1 MYKQIWNR
9 SVLVMKKTKI
19 VCTIGP
25 ASESVDMLVN
35 LINAGMNVCR
45 LNFSHGDYEEHGA
58 RIKNIREAVKI
69 TGKRVAI
76 LLDTKGPEIRTND
89 MGNGA
94 ITMKIGDSVRISM
107 TEVLGTNEKFSI
119 TYPELINDV
128 NVGSHILLDDGLIDL
143 EVTDIDRDANEIV
156 TVVKNEGVL
165 KNKKGVNV
173 PGVSVNLPGITEK
186 DANDI
191 RFGIGQGID
200 FIAASFVRRAS
211 DVLEITKI
219 LEEENAT
226 HIQIIPKIENQ
237 EGIDNID
244 EILKVSDGLMVARGD
259 MGVEIPT
266 EDVPVVQKALI
277 KKCNALG
284 KPVITATQM
293 LDSMQR
299 NPRPTRA
306 EANDVANA
314 IYDGTDAVML
324 SGETAAGDYPLEAVQ
339 TMARIAVRTE
349 ETLVNQDSFAL
360 KLYSKTDMTEAIGQ
374 SVGHTA
380 RNLGIQ
386 TIVAATESGHTA
398 RMISKYRPK
407 AHIVAITFSEQKARS
422 LSLSWGVYATVA
434 DKPSST
440 DEMFNLASKVSQEEG
455 YASEGD
461 LIIITAGVPVGE
473 KGTTNLMK
481 IQMIGSKLVQG
492 QGVGEEAIIAKAVV
506 AGTAEEAVAKVTE
519 GAILVTKTTDKEYMP
534 AIEKA
539 SALVVE
545 EGGLTSH
552 AAVVAIAQNIPVI
565 VGAADA
571 TSLINNDEV
580 ITVDPRRGIVYRGA
594 TTAI

>member
-1 MYKQIWNR
+1 
-9 SVLVMKKTKI
+9 MKKTKI

-89 MGNGA
+89 MENGA

-506 AGTAEEAVAKVTE
+506 AGTAEEAVAKATE

-580 ITVDPRRGIVYRGA
+580 ITVDPRRGIVYRGV

>member
-1 MYKQIWNR
+1 
-9 SVLVMKKTKI
+9 MKKTKI

>member
-1 MYKQIWNR
+1 
-9 SVLVMKKTKI
+9 MKKTKI

-89 MGNGA
+89 MENGA

-259 MGVEIPT
+259 MGVEITT

-506 AGTAEEAVAKVTE
+506 AGTAEEAVAKATE

>member
-1 MYKQIWNR
+1 
-9 SVLVMKKTKI
+9 MKKTKI

-89 MGNGA
+89 MENGA

-314 IYDGTDAVML
+314 IYDGTDAIML

-506 AGTAEEAVAKVTE
+506 AGTAEEAVAKATE

>member
-1 MYKQIWNR
+1 
-9 SVLVMKKTKI
+9 MKKTKI

-89 MGNGA
+89 MENGA

-506 AGTAEEAVAKVTE
+506 AGTAEEAVAKATE
-519 GAILVTKTTDKEYMP
+519 GAILVTKTADKEYMP

>member
-1 MYKQIWNR
+1 
-9 SVLVMKKTKI
+9 MKKTKI

-89 MGNGA
+89 MENGA

-473 KGTTNLMK
+473 KGTTNFMK

-506 AGTAEEAVAKVTE
+506 AGTAEEAVAKATE

>member
-1 MYKQIWNR
+1 
-9 SVLVMKKTKI
+9 MKKTKI

-89 MGNGA
+89 MENGA
-94 ITMKIGDSVRISM
+94 VTMKIGDSVRISM

-506 AGTAEEAVAKVTE
+506 AGTAEEAVAKATE

>member
-1 MYKQIWNR
+1 
-9 SVLVMKKTKI
+9 MKKTKI

-89 MGNGA
+89 MENGA

-506 AGTAEEAVAKVTE
+506 AATAEEAVAKATE

>member
-1 MYKQIWNR
+1 
-9 SVLVMKKTKI
+9 MKKTKI

-89 MGNGA
+89 MEHGA

-506 AGTAEEAVAKVTE
+506 AGTAEEAVAKATE

>member
-1 MYKQIWNR
+1 
-9 SVLVMKKTKI
+9 MKKTKI

-89 MGNGA
+89 MENGA

-349 ETLVNQDSFAL
+349 ETLVIQDSFAL

-506 AGTAEEAVAKVTE
+506 AGTAEEAVAKATE

>member
-1 MYKQIWNR
+1 
-9 SVLVMKKTKI
+9 MKKTKI

-25 ASESVDMLVN
+25 ASETVDMLVN
-35 LINAGMNVCR
+35 LMNAGMNVCR
-45 LNFSHGDYEEHGA
+45 LNFSHGDFEEHGN
-58 RIKNIREAVKI
+58 RIKNIREAAKI

-76 LLDTKGPEIRTND
+76 LLDTKGPEIRTNE
-89 MGNGA
+89 MENGA
-94 ITMKIGDSVRISM
+94 ITLKTGDTVRLSM

-143 EVTDIDRDANEIV
+143 EVTDIDRGANEIV
-156 TVVKNEGVL
+156 TEIKNEGVL

-186 DANDI
+186 DAADI
-191 RFGIGQGID
+191 RFGIEQGVD
-200 FIAASFVRRAS
+200 FIAASFVRRAT

-266 EDVPVVQKALI
+266 EDVPVVQKELI

-349 ETLVNQDSFAL
+349 EALINQDSFAL

-434 DKPSST
+434 EKPAST
-440 DEMFNLASKVSQEEG
+440 DEMFSLATHVSQEEG
-455 YASEGD
+455 FASEGD

-492 QGVGEEAIIAKAVV
+492 QGIGEASVIAKAVV
-506 AGTAEEAVAKVTE
+506 AETAEEAVAKATE
-519 GAILVTKTTDKEYMP
+519 GSVLVVKTTDKDYMP

-539 SALVVE
+539 IALVVE

-552 AAVVAIAQNIPVI
+552 AAVVAIAKDIPVI

-571 TSLINNDEV
+571 TSLINNDEL

>member
-1 MYKQIWNR
+1 
-9 SVLVMKKTKI
+9 MKKTKI

-89 MGNGA
+89 MENGA

-492 QGVGEEAIIAKAVV
+492 QGVGEEAIIATAVV

>member
-1 MYKQIWNR
+1 
-9 SVLVMKKTKI
+9 MKKTKI

-89 MGNGA
+89 MENGA

-107 TEVLGTNEKFSI
+107 TEVLGTNEKISI

-506 AGTAEEAVAKVTE
+506 AGTAEEAVAKATE

>member
-1 MYKQIWNR
+1 
-9 SVLVMKKTKI
+9 MKKTKI

-89 MGNGA
+89 MENGA

-506 AGTAEEAVAKVTE
+506 AGTAEEAVAKATE
-519 GAILVTKTTDKEYMP
+519 GAILVTKTIDKEYMP

>member
-1 MYKQIWNR
+1 
-9 SVLVMKKTKI
+9 MKKTKI

-35 LINAGMNVCR
+35 LMNAGMNVCR
-45 LNFSHGDYEEHGA
+45 LNFSHGDFEEHGN
-58 RIKNIREAVKI
+58 RIKNIREAAKI

-89 MGNGA
+89 MENGA
-94 ITMKIGDSVRISM
+94 ITLKIGDIVRLSM

-128 NVGSHILLDDGLIDL
+128 HVGSHILLDDGLIDL
-143 EVTDIDRDANEIV
+143 EVTDIDRAANEIV
-156 TVVKNEGVL
+156 TEVKNEGVL

-186 DANDI
+186 DAADI
-191 RFGIGQGID
+191 RFGIEQGID
-200 FIAASFVRRAS
+200 FIAASFVRRAT
-211 DVLEITKI
+211 DVLEITRI

-244 EILKVSDGLMVARGD
+244 DILKVSDGLMVARGD

-266 EDVPVVQKALI
+266 EDVPVVQKELI

-349 ETLVNQDSFAL
+349 EALINQDSFAL

-434 DKPSST
+434 EKPANT
-440 DEMFNLASKVSQEEG
+440 DEMFNLATQVSQEEG
-455 YASEGD
+455 FASEGD

-492 QGVGEEAIIAKAVV
+492 QGIGEASVIAKAVV
-506 AGTAEEAVAKVTE
+506 AQTAEEAVAKTTE
-519 GAILVTKTTDKEYMP
+519 GSILVVKTTDKDYMP

-539 SALVVE
+539 VALVVE

-552 AAVVAIAQNIPVI
+552 AAVVAIAKDIPVI
-565 VGAADA
+565 VGAQEA
-571 TSLINNDEV
+571 TSLIKNDEL

>member
-1 MYKQIWNR
+1 
-9 SVLVMKKTKI
+9 MKKTKI

-89 MGNGA
+89 MENGA

-324 SGETAAGDYPLEAVQ
+324 SGETAAGDYPLEAVH

-506 AGTAEEAVAKVTE
+506 AGTAEEAVAKATE